1 MATQRLKVVEAPK
14 VSAFLRLLSAD
25 CSESQF
31 QSAVKFWE
39 NEFKKSVVEAN
50 RVR

>member
-1 MATQRLKVVEAPK
+1 MATRRPK
-14 VSAFLRLLSAD
+14 VNEVSRVSASLRLLSAE
-25 CSESQF
+25 CSETQF

-50 RVR
+50 RGR